1 MNVIYYS
8 WTPPPKGETRKKNI
22 GNIRGGKGK
31 EQKKE
36 CEDGPLETHQVLR
49 RRVASGFTE
58 PKMRGGNNVIP
69 PRFMYVCVSPW
80 YLEETQQIVV
90 TSIDFFFVEIDA
102 DVATRAQ

>member
-1 MNVIYYS
+1 MRGR
-8 WTPPPKGETRKKNI
+8 TI
-22 GNIRGGKGK
+22 GNASS
-31 EQKKE
+31 
-36 CEDGPLETHQVLR
+36 TT
-49 RRVASGFTE
+49 ASGGVGVHGTE
-58 PKMRGGNNVIP
+58 DARGNNVIP